1 MGQSDSTQTVDVDL
15 DEKDDPLDKITKDA
29 PETLSTGGTC
39 LAAPDGEW
47 LIEPLGTEEKL
58 VVAEINHQKVRE
70 ERQNLD
76 LAGHYSRPDVLQLKV
91 NRERQKITLIVD

>member
-1 MGQSDSTQTVDVDL
+1 MRR
-15 DEKDDPLDKITKDA
+15 KDFP
-29 PETLSTGGTC
+29 PETIGLETIAEKAPAILSTGGTC

-58 VVAEINHQKVRE
+58 VVAEIDHQRVRE

-76 LAGHYSRPDVLQLKV
+76 PAGHYSRPDVLQLKV
-91 NRERQKITLIVD
+91 NRERQKIVDITE